1 MLYIEINN
9 ETELLTLQYMKKYHH
24 IFHMRVRAR
33 AVLLSDKGKSLKL
46 IALMC
51 DTCRQSVST
60 WLRDWRKHGVC
71 GLYDKPG
78 RGRPRLLNVTLEA
91 EVVSR
96 VLDSPRSLKKVLEG
110 IQSDLGINISKSTLK
125 AACKRA
131 GLRWKRIRKSLRSKR
146 DEEKFRA
153 AHKELK
159 ELIKQA
165 DDGDI
170 DLVYFDEAGFT
181 LEPCIPYGWQHVNEN
196 IEIPSSKSNRLNVL
210 GFMRRNCEFES
221 FVVEG
226 SVTSDLVVACFDAF
240 AKTLNKKTVVVIDN
254 APVHTSNIFL
264 GNVDKWAEM
273 GLIIKNI
280 PPYSPELNKI
290 EILWRK
296 VKYEWLD
303 FSSYNSFE
311 KLKENLYHVLANIG
325 KKYRIKFA

>member
-1 MLYIEINN
+1 
-9 ETELLTLQYMKKYHH
+9 
-24 IFHMRVRAR
+24 
-33 AVLLSDKGKSLKL
+33 
-46 IALMC
+46 
-51 DTCRQSVST
+51 
-60 WLRDWRKHGVC
+60 
-71 GLYDKPG
+71 
-78 RGRPRLLNVTLEA
+78 LLNELQEA
-91 EVVSR
+91 EAVSK
-96 VLDSPRSLKKVLEG
+96 VLDSPRSLKKVLEE
-110 IQSDLGINISKSTLK
+110 IQNELKISISKSALK

-131 GLRWKRIRKSLRSKR
+131 KLRWKRVRKSLRGKR
-146 DEEKFRA
+146 DEEKFIA

-159 ELIKQA
+159 ELIKLA

-181 LEPCIPYGWQHVNEN
+181 LEPCIPYAWQHLNEN
-196 IEIPSSKSNRLNVL
+196 IEIPSSKSKRLNVL
-210 GFMRRNCEFES
+210 GFMGRNCEFES

-240 AKTLNKKTVVVIDN
+240 AETINKKTIVVIDN
-254 APVHTSNIFL
+254 APIHTSNIFL
-264 GNVDKWAEM
+264 DNVDKWAEM

-311 KLKENLYHVLANIG
+311 KLKENLYYTLANIG
-325 KKYRIKFA
+325 KKYRIEFA